1 MRLTFLSILTM
12 TISMLSAQ
20 EKYMLVGTYTKPN
33 SEGIYVYKF
42 NTNTGE
48 MKKISAAFTENPSYL
63 AFSKDKKYVY
73 AVNESGRGKGG
84 VTAFSFDQSTG
95 RLTKLNQQPSHGD
108 GPCYVA
114 VDNTNKWVAIAN
126 YSGGSFAIYPIKS
139 DGSLGEAAQTFQHT
153 GSGPDKD
160 RQEKPHVH
168 STVFTPDGKYLT
180 VVDLGTD
187 EISFYPFHAGSAK
200 PVGEKPI
207 IVKSDPAAGPRHIIF
222 SPTRPFGYV
231 IEEMSGKVAVIS
243 TKNGKFEQIQTIVSH
258 PASDGNDIGSSAI
271 KLSADGKWL
280 YASNRGSSNSIT
292 TYSVDGATGKLTL
305 KGTVKSG
312 GKGPRDFAID
322 PSGKFIVA
330 GNGESD
336 NLTLFKINKSNGLPE
351 PTGKQETVE
360 SPVCIVFL

>member
-1 MRLTFLSILTM
+1 M

-20 EKYMLVGTYTKPN
+20 EKYMLVGTYTRPN

-48 MKKISAAFTENPSYL
+48 MKKISSAFTENPSYV

-95 RLTKLNQQPSHGD
+95 KLTKLNQQPSHGD

-114 VDNTNKWVAIAN
+114 VDNSNKWVAIAN
-126 YSGGSFAIYPIKS
+126 YSGGSFAIYPIQS
-139 DGSLGEAAQTFQHT
+139 DGSLGEAAQTFQHE
-153 GSGPDKD
+153 GSGPDKE

-187 EISFYPFHAGSAK
+187 EISFYPFNAKNAK

-207 IVKSDPAAGPRHIIF
+207 IVKTAPAAGPRHIIF
-222 SPTRPFGYV
+222 SPSRPFGYV
-231 IEEMSGKVAVIS
+231 IEEMSGNVAVIS
-243 TKNGKFEQIQTIVSH
+243 LKNGKFEQIQSIISH
-258 PASDGNDIGSSAI
+258 PKADGDDIGSAAI

-292 TYSVDGATGKLTL
+292 TYSIDGATGKLTA

-312 GKGPRDFAID
+312 GKGPRDFTID
-322 PSGKFIVA
+322 PSGKFILA
-330 GNGESD
+330 ANGGS
-336 NLTLFKINKSNGLPE
+336 NNITVFKINKTTGLPE
-351 PTGKQETVE
+351 PTGKQETVA